1 MTKKGLQLEP
11 ISSWMKVNRPVIISG
26 PCSAETEE
34 QMVATA
40 KQIAATG
47 KVHALR
53 AGIWKPRTR
62 PGQYEGAGEEGLK
75 WLIRAKQETG
85 LPVAT
90 EVANA
95 AHVEACLK
103 AGVDILWVGARTT
116 VNPFSV
122 QEVADALKGVDIPVL
137 VKNPINPDVEL
148 WLGALE
154 RLNKA
159 GITKLAAIH
168 RGFSSFEKGPFRNVP
183 MWDLAIDLKTRV
195 PDLDMICDPSH
206 IAGNR
211 DLIAFISQ
219 KALDLDMAG
228 LMIESHINPDG
239 AWSDAKQ
246 QVTPSA
252 LSKIIDELVVRTQ
265 STDNKTFKDTLSILR
280 EQIDHLDDEIMQK
293 LSARMKI
300 SEKIGQYKKENN
312 VTILQVNRWE
322 EIVQTRIALC
332 KAMGLNEEFTSE
344 LLKLIHHESIQVQ
357 TKVMNKVAER
367 V

>member
-11 ISSWMKVNRPVIISG
+11 ISSWTKVNRPLIISG

-62 PGQYEGAGEEGLK
+62 PGQYEGAGEEGLQ

-122 QEVADALKGVDIPVL
+122 QEVADALKGVDVPVL

-154 RLNKA
+154 RINKA

-168 RGFSSFEKGPFRNVP
+168 RGFSSFEKGPFRNAP
-183 MWDLAIDLKTRV
+183 MWDLAIELKTRV
-195 PDLDMICDPSH
+195 PELDIICDPSH

-211 DLIAFISQ
+211 DLISFISQ

-228 LMIESHINPDG
+228 LMIESHINPDA

-246 QVTPSA
+246 QVTPA
-252 LSKIIDELVVRTQ
+252 VLGKIIDDLVVRKP

-280 EQIDHLDDEIMQK
+280 EQIDQLDDEIMSK
-293 LSARMKI
+293 LAARMKI

-312 VTILQVNRWE
+312 VTILQVSRWE

-332 KAMGLNEEFTSE
+332 KAMGLNEEFTAD

>member
-1 MTKKGLQLEP
+1 MSKKGLQLESITSWLKADRP
-11 ISSWMKVNRPVIISG
+11 IIISG

-34 QMVATA
+34 QTIATA

-75 WLIRAKQETG
+75 WLIQAKKETG
-85 LPVAT
+85 LPVTT

-103 AGVDILWVGARTT
+103 AGVDILWIGARTT

-122 QEVADALKGVDIPVL
+122 QEVADSLKGVDIPVMI
-137 VKNPINPDVEL
+137 KNPINPDIEL
-148 WLGALE
+148 WLGAFE

-159 GITKLAAIH
+159 GITKMAAIH
-168 RGFSSFEKGPFRNVP
+168 RGFSSFEKGPFRNAP
-183 MWDLAIDLKTRV
+183 MWDLAIELKTRV
-195 PDLDMICDPSH
+195 PELDMICDPSH

-228 LMIESHINPDG
+228 LMIESHINPDA

-246 QVTPSA
+246 QVTPLV
-252 LSKIIDELVVRTQ
+252 LSKIISELVVRTV
-265 STDNKTFKDTLSILR
+265 STDNKAFKDTLSLLR
-280 EQIDHLDDEIMQK
+280 EQIDQLDDEIMSK
-293 LSARMKI
+293 MASRMKI

-322 EIVQTRIALC
+322 EIVHSRVAMC
-332 KAMGLNEEFTSE
+332 KAMGMDEGFTRD
-344 LLKLIHHESIQVQ
+344 LLRLIHHESIQVQ
-357 TKVMNKVAER
+357 TKVMNKIEER

>member
-1 MTKKGLQLEP
+1 MKNALQLESISKWLPTASKP
-11 ISSWMKVNRPVIISG
+11 IIISG

-34 QMVATA
+34 QTVATA
-40 KQIAATG
+40 KQLAATG
-47 KVHALR
+47 KIHALR

-62 PGQYEGAGEEGLK
+62 PGQYEGSGAEGLK
-75 WLIRAKQETG
+75 WLIQAKKETG
-85 LPVAT
+85 LPVTT

-95 AHVEACLK
+95 AHVDACLK

-122 QEVADALKGVDIPVL
+122 QEVADAIKGVDIPVM
-137 VKNPINPDVEL
+137 VKNPVNPDFEL

-159 GITKLAAIH
+159 GITKMAAIH
-168 RGFSSFEKGPFRNVP
+168 RGFSSFEKGPFRNAP
-183 MWDLAIDLKTRV
+183 MWDMSIELKTRV
-195 PDLDMICDPSH
+195 PEIDIICDPSH

-211 DLIAFISQ
+211 DLIALISQ
-219 KALDLDMAG
+219 KALDLDMVG

-246 QVTPSA
+246 QVTPAA
-252 LSKIIDELVVRTQ
+252 LSRIIDGLVVRTV
-265 STDNKTFKDTLSILR
+265 SSDNKTFKDTLSILR
-280 EQIDHLDDEIMQK
+280 EQIDQLDDEIMQK
-293 LSARMKI
+293 LAARMKI

-312 VTILQVNRWE
+312 VTILQVSRWE
-322 EIVQTRIALC
+322 EIIQTRISLG
-332 KAMGLNEEFTSE
+332 KAMGLNAEFTSE

-357 TKVMNKVAER
+357 TKIMNKIEER

>member
-1 MTKKGLQLEP
+1 MKKALQLESISTWLPSASKP
-11 ISSWMKVNRPVIISG
+11 IIISG
-26 PCSAETEE
+26 PCSAETED
-34 QMVATA
+34 QMIATA

-47 KVHALR
+47 KVHAIR

-75 WLIRAKQETG
+75 WLIQAKKETK
-85 LPVAT
+85 LPVCT

-122 QEVADALKGVDIPVL
+122 QEIADSLKGVDIPVM
-137 VKNPINPDVEL
+137 VKNPVNPDFEL

-168 RGFSSFEKGPFRNVP
+168 RGFSSFEKGPFRNAP
-183 MWDLAIDLKTRV
+183 MWDMSIELKTRV
-195 PDLDMICDPSH
+195 PELEIICDPSH

-211 DLIAFISQ
+211 DLIALICQ
-219 KALDLDMAG
+219 KALDLDMIG
-228 LMIESHINPDG
+228 LMIESHINPDA

-246 QVTPSA
+246 QVTPAA
-252 LSKIIDELVVRTQ
+252 LSQIIDGLVVR
-265 STDNKTFKDTLSILR
+265 SVSSDNKTFKDTLSILR
-280 EQIDHLDDEIMQK
+280 DQIDVLDDEIMQK
-293 LSARMKI
+293 LSQRMKI
-300 SEKIGQYKKENN
+300 SEKIGQYKKDNN

-322 EIVQTRIALC
+322 EIIQTRISLG
-332 KAMGLNEEFTSE
+332 KAMGLNTEFTGD

-357 TKVMNKVAER
+357 TKVMNKVEER